1 MDKLLQGLKNTTQKA
16 KTTLKDW
23 LSVDEGETSPSVVE
37 RAGQTIQDIF
47 KKDTVKPVPQDG
59 KEYISPAVR
68 TPAQKVADKIRS
80 TETGNILMDAFFG
93 VGTNDYFKGNIS

>member
-1 MDKLLQGLKNTTQKA
+1 MDKLLQGLKNTTEKA

-47 KKDTVKPVPQDG
+47 KK
-59 KEYISPAVR
+59 E
-68 TPAQKVADKIRS
+68 
-80 TETGNILMDAFFG
+80 
-93 VGTNDYFKGNIS
+93 